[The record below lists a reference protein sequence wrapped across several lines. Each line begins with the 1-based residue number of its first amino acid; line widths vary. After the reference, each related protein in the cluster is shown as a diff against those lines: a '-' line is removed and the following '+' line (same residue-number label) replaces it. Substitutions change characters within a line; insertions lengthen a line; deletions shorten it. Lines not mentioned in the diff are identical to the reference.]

1 MTIQHFCHMAG
12 DDGKGGPD
20 EARPAVQIPACP
32 DPPRVMIKHPLQ
44 NRWSLWFYKNDRNHS
59 WEENLLEITSFDTV
73 EDFWYLYNNIEPAS
87 RLPLGCDYSL
97 FKYGIKPMW
106 EDNRNRQGGRY
117 LFNLSKS
124 QRATVLDHYWLE
136 ILLCLIGE
144 GFGEQSDDVN
154 GAVVQVRPKLDKLA
168 LWTATVRRSEGNIK
182 IGKTLKERLSMH
194 PRSTIPYQAHADT
207 QSKHVS
213 TARPRYEM

>member
-1 MTIQHFCHMAG
+1 MAG

-32 DPPRVMIKHPLQ
+32 DPPR
-44 NRWSLWFYKNDRNHS
+44 
-59 WEENLLEITSFDTV
+59 
-73 EDFWYLYNNIEPAS
+73 
-87 RLPLGCDYSL
+87 
-97 FKYGIKPMW
+97 
-106 EDNRNRQGGRY
+106 
-117 LFNLSKS
+117 
-124 QRATVLDHYWLE
+124 
-136 ILLCLIGE
+136 

-154 GAVVQVRPKLDKLA
+154 GAVVQVRPKLDKIA